1 MIDFLILLFLIAL
14 SFFFSG
20 SETAF
25 FSLNKVRLEKFKK
38 RNRKALGVESL
49 KSEPDFLLSTI
60 LMGNMIVN
68 IALSSLIAK
77 LFIKIS
83 PSWGGVISVFSA
95 AGIIL
100 ILGEILP
107 KGIAINTPE
116 KFSLTTLF
124 PLKIFYI
131 LFRPFC
137 WIFISFSKL
146 FLRWIPQEVEKAQ
159 LLDEEELK
167 TALEL
172 GRLAGIIAKEE
183 KDMIHLVLEFAEKE
197 AGQILTP
204 RTEVKALDID
214 TPPEEVEDFL
224 KEVKHSYLPVYKGS
238 IDNIVGVLRTKDYFL
253 GKEKD
258 IRSLIREAF
267 FVPESKKIDDLLR
280 ELIKREEK
288 MALVIDEY
296 GGFSGIVTLEDIQ
309 EEIFGEIYD
318 EYEVPENKIEK
329 IKDKEFLVSPDVSIK
344 ELNYKLELDLPEEKV
359 NLGRFIL
366 SLIERFPQEKEKIF
380 YKDLEFIVEKATK
393 KKLITLRVIK
403 K

>member
-95 AGIIL
+95 AVIIL

-146 FLRWIPQEVEKAQ
+146 FLRWIPQGVEKAQ
-159 LLDEEELK
+159 LLDEE
-167 TALEL
+167 
-172 GRLAGIIAKEE
+172 
-183 KDMIHLVLEFAEKE
+183 
-197 AGQILTP
+197 
-204 RTEVKALDID
+204 
-214 TPPEEVEDFL
+214 
-224 KEVKHSYLPVYKGS
+224 
-238 IDNIVGVLRTKDYFL
+238 
-253 GKEKD
+253 
-258 IRSLIREAF
+258 
-267 FVPESKKIDDLLR
+267 
-280 ELIKREEK
+280 
-288 MALVIDEY
+288 
-296 GGFSGIVTLEDIQ
+296 
-309 EEIFGEIYD
+309 
-318 EYEVPENKIEK
+318 
-329 IKDKEFLVSPDVSIK
+329 
-344 ELNYKLELDLPEEKV
+344 
-359 NLGRFIL
+359 
-366 SLIERFPQEKEKIF
+366 
-380 YKDLEFIVEKATK
+380 
-393 KKLITLRVIK
+393 
-403 K
+403 

>member
-1 MIDFLILLFLIAL
+1 MIDSLILLFLIAI

-25 FSLNKVRLEKFKK
+25 FSLNKVKLEKFKK
-38 RNRKALGVESL
+38 RNRKALRIESL

-77 LFIKIS
+77 FFIKIF

-95 AGIIL
+95 AVIIL

-107 KGIAINTPE
+107 KGIAINIPE
-116 KFSLTTLF
+116 KFSLTALF

-131 LFRPFC
+131 LFWPFC

-146 FLRWIPQEVEKAQ
+146 FLKWIPQEVEKAQ

-214 TPPEEVEDFL
+214 TPPEKIKDFL
-224 KEVKHSYLPVYKGS
+224 KEVKHSYLPVYKES

-253 GKEKD
+253 GKERD
-258 IRSLIREAF
+258 IHSLMKEAF
-267 FVPESKKIDDLLR
+267 FVPESKKIEDLLK

-288 MALVIDEY
+288 IALVIDEY

-344 ELNYKLELDLPEEKV
+344 ELNYKLKLDLPEEKV

-380 YKDLEFIVEKATK
+380 YRDLEFIVEKATK
-393 KKLITLRVIK
+393 KRLIALRIIK